1 MSQLDLHYILKK
13 YRIHQWEVARELG
26 IGDYTLARWLRKDLS
41 DEQTKAIFEAINK
54 LREEQNN

>member
-1 MSQLDLHYILKK
+1 MALT
-13 YRIHQWEVARELG
+13 RIHQWEVARELG
-26 IGDYTLARWLRKDLS
+26 IGDYTLSRWLRKDLS